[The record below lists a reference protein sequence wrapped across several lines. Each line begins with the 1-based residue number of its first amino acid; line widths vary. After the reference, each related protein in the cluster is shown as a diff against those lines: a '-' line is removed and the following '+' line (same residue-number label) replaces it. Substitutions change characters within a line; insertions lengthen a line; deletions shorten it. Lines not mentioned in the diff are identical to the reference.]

1 MVSYENHVLV
11 IYFTYSGNSLNQT
24 AFNLN
29 LIHTKFLSLVFKN
42 YYTFLK
48 KNHQYIAK
56 G

>member
-42 YYTFLK
+42 YYTF
-48 KNHQYIAK
+48 
-56 G
+56 